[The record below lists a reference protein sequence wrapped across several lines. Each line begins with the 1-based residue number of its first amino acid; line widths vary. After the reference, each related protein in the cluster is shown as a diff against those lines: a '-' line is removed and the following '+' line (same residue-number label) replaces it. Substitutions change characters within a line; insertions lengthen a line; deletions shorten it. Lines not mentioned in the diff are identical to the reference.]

1 MEDYKYRSIHF
12 VDLAERYAIDW
23 RLIGKH
29 ISFRNEASCFIIVFP
44 SVIQRNGFPEL
55 GIPGLMERFHV
66 DVDDWGAVK
75 SYVTLDKPETIDAWV
90 SSVFVDC
97 YTNNPKRVNAA
108 WVEKQAKQI
117 VYALQIIAPDAIRI
131 PSDDVLNVLCQVKV
145 SVEFKEDGKPQS
157 VTQISTVCDE
167 RGGRLTF
174 HDIKT
179 AIKNSNKSVSA
190 PYEML
195 NNAQINLSRNDRR
208 SAVLNCATAIEVMVK
223 KKVLAYFDAVAVP
236 NGLKNHVLKRADG
249 FKKLRELCKSLSISL
264 AGLPNV
270 EDDIMKIRHKV
281 IHGGYVPS
289 YEEAYT
295 AYSCTRQALAALDMP
310 MFE

>member
-12 VDLAERYAIDW
+12 VNLAERYAIDW
-23 RLIGKH
+23 CLLGKH
-29 ISFRNEASCFIIVFP
+29 ISFRYEGSDIIIVFP
-44 SVIQRNGFPEL
+44 SVIQRYGFPEL
-55 GIPGLMERFHV
+55 GIPGLMERLRV
-66 DVDDWGAVK
+66 DEDDWGTVK
-75 SYVTLDKPETIDAWV
+75 SYVRLDKPESIDAWV

-97 YTNNPKRVNAA
+97 YTNNPKKVNAA

-117 VYALQIIAPDAIRI
+117 VYALQIIAPDSIRI
-131 PSDDVLNVLCQVKV
+131 PSDDVPNVLCEVKT

-157 VTQISTVCDE
+157 VTKISTVCDE
-167 RGGRLTF
+167 RDGRLTF

-195 NNAQINLSRNDRR
+195 NNARINLSRNDRR
-208 SAVLNCATAIEVMVK
+208 SAVLNCATAIEVMIK
-223 KKVLAYFDAVAVP
+223 KKVIAYFDAVAVP
-236 NGLKNHVLKRADG
+236 NEQKNHVLKRADG

-270 EDDIMKIRHKV
+270 EDDIMRIRHKV

-289 YEEAYT
+289 YEEANT
-295 AYSCTRQALAALDMP
+295 AYSCAKQALEALHVA

>member
-1 MEDYKYRSIHF
+1 MVDYKYRSIHF

-66 DVDDWGAVK
+66 DEDEWGTVK
-75 SYVTLDKPETIDAWV
+75 SYVRLDRPETIDAWV

-97 YTNNPKRVNAA
+97 YTNNPKKVNAA

-117 VYALQIIAPDAIRI
+117 VYALQIIAPDSIRI
-131 PSDDVLNVLCQVKV
+131 PSDDVPNVLCEVNT

-157 VTQISTVCDE
+157 VTKISTVCDE
-167 RGGRLTF
+167 RDGRLTF

-208 SAVLNCATAIEVMVK
+208 SAVLNCATAIEVMIK
-223 KKVLAYFDAVAVP
+223 KKVITYFDAVAVP
-236 NGLKNHVLKRADG
+236 NELKNHVLKRADG